1 MSAPGDR
8 AGDDDHLLE
17 EALNRI
23 AGLMSECREAW
34 CVFGGTAMRLHGYR
48 MPAPI
53 ADIDVLISIAD
64 AERLVR
70 RHGFSN
76 MAGTGTE
83 RFRSQILLRP
93 DLGKI
98 PVEIM
103 AGFDALSEG
112 IWHRVAIRERQEVT
126 YRSAKTFIA
135 SREDLFAIFRLCGR
149 PKDLERMALL
159 AS

>member
-1 MSAPGDR
+1 MGAPDDR
-8 AGDDDHLLE
+8 AGDDNHRLE
-17 EALNRI
+17 EALNRL
-23 AGLMSECREAW
+23 ADLMSACRDPW

-48 MPAPI
+48 MPTPI
-53 ADIDVLISIAD
+53 ADIDVLISVAD

-70 RHGFSN
+70 RHGYPN
-76 MAGTGTE
+76 VAGTGTE

-112 IWHRVAIRERQEVT
+112 AWHRVAIKERQEVT
-126 YRSAKTFIA
+126 YRTAKTFIA
-135 SREDLFAIFRLCGR
+135 SRDDLLAVFRLCGR